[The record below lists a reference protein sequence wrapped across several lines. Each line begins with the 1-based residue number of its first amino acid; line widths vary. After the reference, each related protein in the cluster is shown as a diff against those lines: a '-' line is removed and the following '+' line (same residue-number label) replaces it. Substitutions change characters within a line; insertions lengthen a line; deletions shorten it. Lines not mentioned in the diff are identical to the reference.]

1 MFNFIMSNLLWTQ
14 GKTILIVLGA
24 VAFLGIYIWKP
35 LLYLSLIGFVFCF
48 YFFRNPTR
56 VCTESLQDSSLII
69 CPADGKVVSIEPVL
83 NDPHFSQKVAI
94 FLSPLDVHVNWNP
107 FSGTVKEIKYH
118 NGQFAFAFLP
128 KSSEL
133 NERNDVLFENSS
145 GTLIK
150 VRQIAGTIAR
160 VIVCWVRVNEA
171 VHAGDTFGMIK
182 FGSRVEVFLPSSS
195 MISVQEGERVFG
207 GTTVLG
213 KLR

>member
-14 GKTILIVLGA
+14 GKTLLIVLGA
-24 VAFLGIYIWKP
+24 GGFLGIFLWRP
-35 LLYLSLIGFVFCF
+35 LLHLSIIGFIFCF
-48 YFFRNPTR
+48 YFFRNPVR
-56 VCTESLQDSSLII
+56 VCPESLNDSSVII

-107 FSGTVKEIKYH
+107 FAGKIKEIKYH
-118 NGQFAFAFLP
+118 NGKFAFAFLP

-133 NERNDVLFENSS
+133 NERNDVLFVNDA

-160 VIVCWVRVNEA
+160 VIVCWVRENET

-182 FGSRVEVFLPSSS
+182 FGSRVEVFLPSSCV
-195 MISVQEGERVFG
+195 ISVQEGERVSG

-213 KLR
+213 KLQ